1 MTEQYSKIIE
11 DLRHRDNVEISAD
24 FEAGVW
30 SRVNQIENRQ
40 LARGRNGL
48 AAIML
53 VTALSVGIMSGGND
67 AIASS
72 RSSFLSDNPDYSP
85 SALLH
90 VLP

>member
-1 MTEQYSKIIE
+1 MTEQYSNIIE
-11 DLRHRDNVEISAD
+11 DLKHRGTLEIGTD

-30 SRVNQIENRQ
+30 SRVHQIENRQ
-40 LARGRNGL
+40 LARARNGL
-48 AAIML
+48 VAIML
-53 VTALSVGIMSGGND
+53 ITALSVGILSGGND

-72 RSSFLSDNPDYSP
+72 RSSHLSDSPDYSP

>member
-1 MTEQYSKIIE
+1 MTEKYSKIIE
-11 DLRHRDNVEISAD
+11 DLRRRGAPDINTD
-24 FEAGVW
+24 FETGVW
-30 SRVNQIENRQ
+30 SRVSQIENKQ

-53 VTALSVGIMSGGND
+53 VTALSVGMLSGGND

-72 RSSFLSDNPDYSP
+72 GSTLLSHSPDYSP
-85 SALLH
+85 AALLH

>member
-11 DLRHRDNVEISAD
+11 DLRHRGVLEIGTD

-30 SRVNQIENRQ
+30 SRVHQIESRQ

-48 AAIML
+48 AAIMM
-53 VTALSVGIMSGGND
+53 VTALSVGILSGGSD
-67 AIASS
+67 AIANS
-72 RSSFLSDNPDYSP
+72 RSSHLSDGPDYSP